1 MGDSSSSREH
11 KSVLDDD
18 GITATI
24 ETDVLVVGT
33 GPAGASLAAFLASH
47 GVRGLVIGATSST
60 AKTPR
65 AHYTNMAAIE
75 CLRDIGLEEECI
87 KAGTPGEHYLYW
99 RWCHSLAGE
108 EYARAYGFGN
118 DPIRKVG
125 IAIRLPQVPSRFS
138 KISSPDRAT
147 TN

>member
-1 MGDSSSSREH
+1 MGDSSSPHQYESTRH
-11 KSVLDDD
+11 DHNIS
-18 GITATI
+18 ATI
-24 ETDVLVVGT
+24 EIDVLVIGT

-87 KAGTPGEHYLYW
+87 KAGTSNDHYLYW

-108 EYARAYGFGN
+108 DYARAYSLGS
-118 DPIRKVG
+118 DPNRKVC
-125 IAIRLPQVPSRFS
+125 A
-138 KISSPDRAT
+138 A
-147 TN
+147 